1 MFSSKFSKKD
11 SAVCTGIGDVVC
23 SLTKQSLLIPVLSS
37 GSHPGEPLPSITQ
50 EQLSIPFQPL
60 LPNSI
65 ERNANFIAVQRVFTL
80 PFSIRIVVDRVMPD
94 DAPSFWKGVKNTF
107 VGKVDA
113 TKPRFSNEEFDAL
126 LQSRSQTFVT
136 KFNQIFDIS
145 SYPSEWQQIARAG
158 LSNLIAGVSFF
169 YGDTVQRTPDGSL
182 RHTREGSLLTAIP
195 GRSYFPR
202 GFLWDEGFHQ
212 LVVARWN
219 RSLSEMI
226 LSDWLGR
233 MEPSVVLTVV
243 THA

>member
-1 MFSSKFSKKD
+1 MY
-11 SAVCTGIGDVVC
+11 TGIGDVIF
-23 SLTKQSLLIPVLSS
+23 SPTKRSVHIPALSS
-37 GSHPGEPLPSITQ
+37 NSHPGEPLPSITQ
-50 EQLSIPFQPL
+50 NQLSIPFQPL

-107 VGKVDA
+107 FGKDA
-113 TKPRFSNEEFDAL
+113 PKPRFSNEEFDAL

-169 YGDTVQRTPDGSL
+169 YGDTIQRTPDGSL
-182 RHTREGSLLTAIP
+182 RHTHEGSLLTAIP

-219 RSLSEMI
+219 RSLSEAI
-226 LSDWLGR
+226 LSSWLGR
-233 MEPSVVLTVV
+233 MEPSVVLAVASHV
-243 THA
+243 